1 MSDLR
6 FMILAVALAVSVTAT
21 AQETLEASYDW
32 LSAGAKIP
40 HSAYNF
46 PPSSPSFHSY
56 DYPYYPYY
64 PYYQYSTSPRYA
76 SFPLWKSSFAYPLYP
91 AWIGPYPGIGQHQSL
106 GKAWWIGLQQDWMKT
121 LSYARSQSS
130 VLVYRNGIWQ
140 PP

>member
-6 FMILAVALAVSVTAT
+6 LTILAVALAVSLTSA
-21 AQETLEASYDW
+21 AQEDLETGYDW
-32 LSAGAKIP
+32 LSAGAKIIRSP
-40 HSAYNF
+40 YYF
-46 PPSSPSFHSY
+46 PPSSPHYFSY

-64 PYYQYSTSPRYA
+64 HYYPYSTPPAYA
-76 SFPLWKSSFAYPLYP
+76 SFPIWKSSSAYPLYP
-91 AWIGPYPGIGQHQSL
+91 AWIGPYPGKGQHQSL